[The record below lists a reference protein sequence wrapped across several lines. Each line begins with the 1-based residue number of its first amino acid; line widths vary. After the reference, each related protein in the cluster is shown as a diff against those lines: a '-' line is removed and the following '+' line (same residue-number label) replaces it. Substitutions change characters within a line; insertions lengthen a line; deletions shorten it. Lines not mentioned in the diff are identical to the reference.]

1 MKRITTDAQFSVS
14 TPGVAADGTSAVGM
28 PRFELVGYTGRAI
41 RQSWSRN
48 PLVVDLAGMDT
59 TSHSVAVMYGHQ
71 YDLEAAIG
79 QADRVDNSGQDLVLA
94 GDVIGEGPLVDKV
107 MAYAKK
113 GWKFQASIGADVNRI
128 ENVAPGETVTVNGR
142 EFTGPISV
150 VRSSTLRETSVVLFG
165 ADNFTSAAIAAEAS
179 EDVLMAD
186 HANETPDVDHPVV
199 AEGTASVAVGNENVT
214 VTADKPEVSV
224 DEIKKTLMAEL
235 KAELLADI
243 RASRPAAPA
252 IHVVAKPAN
261 DAKVVEAA
269 LCMAGGLSGVEQKYD
284 ERTLEA
290 AHSRRNEVSL
300 SQVVLAAARAN
311 GYKDA
316 GHRITESNCRDVLRA
331 AFVQAAYATHS
342 ISTILSATYGKFL
355 LDGFTAVEQNW
366 DAIAS
371 TRNVSDYKSVTGVR
385 LTGGFEFEEVANDGE
400 LRSADAGEESRTIKA
415 KLYGRLSSIS
425 MVDLVNDD
433 LGALTQVSSRLG
445 YGAAIGLNKAF
456 WTEFEAS
463 NATYFAKETAAGGNA
478 FSMTSL
484 KTAATGFRKLKNPD
498 NNPLGVPPSVLLV
511 PAELE
516 VAAAEAM
523 SSSLLI
529 TGSDTV
535 RGNANVFA
543 GRYRVVPSSYLSS
556 ATTWWLA
563 ADPRAVPAMEVA
575 FLNGQRQ
582 PMVESAD
589 ADFNTLGIQ
598 VRGHWSWGVAKA
610 EKNGCYRMA
619 TA

>member
-1 MKRITTDAQFSVS
+1 MKRITTDAQFSIS
-14 TPGVAADGTSAVGM
+14 APGVAADGTSAGGM

-48 PLVVDLAGMDT
+48 PLVIDLAGMDT
-59 TSHSVAVMYGHQ
+59 TSQSVAVMYGHQ

-107 MAYAKK
+107 MAYARK

-186 HANETPDVDHPVV
+186 HANETPDVDHQVV
-199 AEGTASVAVGNENVT
+199 AEATASVAVEPKPET
-214 VTADKPEVSV
+214 VTAEKPEVSV

-269 LCMAGGLSGVEQKYD
+269 LCMAGGLGDVEKKYD

-290 AHSRRNEVSL
+290 AHARRNDATL

-311 GYKDA
+311 GYSES
-316 GHRITESNCRDVLRA
+316 GHRISESNCRQVLRA
-331 AFVQAAYATHS
+331 AFATHN
-342 ISTILSATYGKFL
+342 IGTILSATYGKFL

-516 VAAAEAM
+516 VAAAEAI

-582 PMVESAD
+582 PTVESAD
-589 ADFNTLGIQ
+589 ADFNTLGIM

>member
-1 MKRITTDAQFSVS
+1 MKRITTDAQFSVL
-14 TPGVAADGTSAVGM
+14 TPGIAADGTNAGGM

-48 PLVVDLAGMDT
+48 PLVIDLAGMDT
-59 TSHSVAVMYGHQ
+59 TSQSVAVMYGHQ

-186 HANETPDVDHPVV
+186 HANETPDVDQQVV

-214 VTADKPEVSV
+214 VTAEKPEVSV
-224 DEIKKTLMAEL
+224 DEIKKSMMAEI

-269 LCMAGGLSGVEQKYD
+269 LCMAGGLTNVEKSYD

-290 AHSRRNEVSL
+290 AHARRNDATL

-311 GYKDA
+311 GYTEA
-316 GHRITESNCRDVLRA
+316 GHRISESNCRQVLRA
-331 AFVQAAYATHS
+331 AFATHN

-463 NATYFAKETAAGGNA
+463 NATYFAKETAAAGNA
-478 FSMTSL
+478 FSLTSL
-484 KTAATGFRKLKNPD
+484 RTAATGFRKLKNAD
-498 NNPLGVPPSVLLV
+498 GNPLGIPPSVLLV

-516 VAAAEAM
+516 IAASEVM

-535 RGNANVFA
+535 RGNANVLA
-543 GRYRVVPSSYLSS
+543 GRYRVVSSSYLSS
-556 ATTWWLA
+556 ATSWWLA
-563 ADPRAVPAMEVA
+563 ADPRAIPAMEVA
-575 FLNGQRQ
+575 FLNGNRQ
-582 PMVESAD
+582 PTVESAD
-589 ADFNTLGIQ
+589 ADFNTLGIM

>member
-14 TPGVAADGTSAVGM
+14 TPAVAADGTIAGGL

-59 TSHSVAVMYGHQ
+59 SGNVAVMYGHD
-71 YDLEAAIG
+71 YSLEAAIG
-79 QADRVDNSGQDLVLA
+79 QADRKDNSGQDLVVA
-94 GDVIGEGPLVDKV
+94 GDVIGDGPLVEKV
-107 MAYAKK
+107 LGYARR

-128 ENVAPGETVTVNGR
+128 ENIAPGEMVTVNGR

-150 VRSSTLRETSVVLFG
+150 VRASTLREVSVVLFG
-165 ADNFTSAAIAAEAS
+165 ADAATSAAIAAEATGD
-179 EDVLMAD
+179 ELMAD
-186 HANETPDVDHPVV
+186 HANETPDVDQKV
-199 AEGTASVAVGNENVT
+199 AAEATASVAVGTENAT
-214 VTADKPEVSV
+214 VTAEKPEVSV

-269 LCMAGGLSGVEQKYD
+269 LCMAGGLTDVEKKYD

-290 AHSRRNEVSL
+290 AHARRGEASL

-311 GYKDA
+311 GYAEA
-316 GHRITESNCRDVLRA
+316 GHRISESNCRQVLRA
-331 AFVQAAYATHS
+331 AFATHNVG
-342 ISTILSATYGKFL
+342 TILSATYGKFL

-463 NATYFAKETAAGGNA
+463 NASYFAKEAAAAGNA
-478 FSMTSL
+478 FSLTSL
-484 KTAATGFRKLKNPD
+484 RTAATGFRKLKNAD
-498 NNPLGVPPSVLLV
+498 GNPLGVPPSVLLV

-516 VAAAEAM
+516 IPASEVM

-535 RGNANVFA
+535 RGNANVLA
-543 GRYRVVPSSYLSS
+543 GRYRVVSSSYLSS

-563 ADPRAVPAMEVA
+563 ADPRAIPAMEVA

-589 ADFNTLGIQ
+589 ADFNTLGIM

>member
-14 TPGVAADGTSAVGM
+14 TPAVAADGTTAGGM

-59 TSHSVAVMYGHQ
+59 SGNVAVMYGHD
-71 YDLEAAIG
+71 YSLEAAIG
-79 QADRVDNSGQDLVLA
+79 QADRKDNSGQDLIVA
-94 GDVIGEGPLVDKV
+94 GDVIGDGPLVDKV
-107 MAYAKK
+107 LGYARR

-128 ENVAPGETVTVNGR
+128 ENIAPGEMVTVNGR

-150 VRSSTLRETSVVLFG
+150 VRASTLREVSVVLFG
-165 ADNFTSAAIAAEAS
+165 ADAATSAAIAAEAS
-179 EDVLMAD
+179 EEVLMAD
-186 HANETPDVDHPVV
+186 HANETPDVDQPVV
-199 AEGTASVAVGNENVT
+199 AEGTASVAVGTEMTT
-214 VTADKPEVSV
+214 VTADRPEVSV
-224 DEIKKTLMAEL
+224 DEMKKSLMAEL

-269 LCMAGGLSGVEQKYD
+269 LCLAGGLSGVEKKFD

-290 AHSRRNEVSL
+290 AHARRNEASL
-300 SQVVLAAARAN
+300 TQVVMAAARAN
-311 GYKDA
+311 GYA
-316 GHRITESNCRDVLRA
+316 EASHRITESNCRQVLRA
-331 AFVQAAYATHS
+331 AFATHG

-371 TRNVSDYKSVTGVR
+371 VRNVSDYKQVTGVR

-400 LRSADAGEESRTIKA
+400 LRSADAGEESRTIGA

-445 YGAAIGLNKAF
+445 YGAAVKMNKVF

-463 NATYFAKETAAGGNA
+463 NATYFAKETAGSGNA
-478 FSMTSL
+478 FGLTSL
-484 KTAATGFRKLKNPD
+484 KTAATGFRKLKNAD
-498 NNPLGVPPSVLLV
+498 GNPLGVSPSVLLV

-516 VAAAEAM
+516 VAAAEVI

-535 RGNANVFA
+535 RGSANVFA
-543 GRYRVVPSSYLSS
+543 GRYRVVGSSYLSS

-589 ADFNTLGIQ
+589 ADFNTLGIT

>member
-1 MKRITTDAQFSVS
+1 M
-14 TPGVAADGTSAVGM
+14 
-28 PRFELVGYTGRAI
+28 
-41 RQSWSRN
+41 
-48 PLVVDLAGMDT
+48 
-59 TSHSVAVMYGHQ
+59 
-71 YDLEAAIG
+71 
-79 QADRVDNSGQDLVLA
+79 
-94 GDVIGEGPLVDKV
+94 
-107 MAYAKK
+107 
-113 GWKFQASIGADVNRI
+113 
-128 ENVAPGETVTVNGR
+128 
-142 EFTGPISV
+142 
-150 VRSSTLRETSVVLFG
+150 
-165 ADNFTSAAIAAEAS
+165 
-179 EDVLMAD
+179 
-186 HANETPDVDHPVV
+186 
-199 AEGTASVAVGNENVT
+199 
-214 VTADKPEVSV
+214 
-224 DEIKKTLMAEL
+224 
-235 KAELLADI
+235 
-243 RASRPAAPA
+243 
-252 IHVVAKPAN
+252 
-261 DAKVVEAA
+261 
-269 LCMAGGLSGVEQKYD
+269 
-284 ERTLEA
+284 
-290 AHSRRNEVSL
+290 
-300 SQVVLAAARAN
+300 
-311 GYKDA
+311 
-316 GHRITESNCRDVLRA
+316 
-331 AFVQAAYATHS
+331 
-342 ISTILSATYGKFL
+342 
-355 LDGFTAVEQNW
+355 
-366 DAIAS
+366 
-371 TRNVSDYKSVTGVR
+371 SDYKSVTGVR

-463 NATYFAKETAAGGNA
+463 NASYFAKETAAAGNA

-543 GRYRVVPSSYLSS
+543 GRYRVVSSSYLSS
-556 ATTWWLA
+556 ASTWWLA

-589 ADFNTLGIQ
+589 ADFNTLGIM

>member
-14 TPGVAADGTSAVGM
+14 TPGVAADGTSAGGM

-59 TSHSVAVMYGHQ
+59 SGNVAVMYGHD
-71 YDLEAAIG
+71 YSLEAAIG
-79 QADRVDNSGQDLVLA
+79 QADRKDNSGQDLVVA
-94 GDVIGEGPLVDKV
+94 GDVIGDGPLVEKV
-107 MAYAKK
+107 LGYAKR

-128 ENVAPGETVTVNGR
+128 ENVAPGEMVTVNGR

-150 VRSSTLRETSVVLFG
+150 VRASTLREVSVVLFG
-165 ADNFTSAAIAAEAS
+165 ADASTSAAIAAEATGD
-179 EDVLMAD
+179 ELMAD
-186 HANETPDVDHPVV
+186 HANETPDVDQQVA

-214 VTADKPEVSV
+214 ATAEKPEVSV

-269 LCMAGGLSGVEQKYD
+269 LCMAGGLTDVDKKYD

-290 AHSRRNEVSL
+290 ANARRGEATL

-311 GYKDA
+311 GYAEA
-316 GHRITESNCRDVLRA
+316 GHRISESNCRQVLRA
-331 AFVQAAYATHS
+331 AFATHS
-342 ISTILSATYGKFL
+342 IGTILSATYNKFL

-456 WTEFEAS
+456 WAAFEDS
-463 NATYFAKETAAGGNA
+463 NSTYFAKETAAAGNV

-484 KTAATGFRKLKNPD
+484 KTAATGFRKLKNAD

-543 GRYRVVPSSYLSS
+543 GRYRVVSSSYLSS

-589 ADFNTLGIQ
+589 ADFNTLGIM

>member
-14 TPGVAADGTSAVGM
+14 TPGVAADGTIAGGM

-59 TSHSVAVMYGHQ
+59 SGNVAVMYGHD
-71 YDLEAAIG
+71 YSLEAAIG
-79 QADRVDNSGQDLVLA
+79 QADRKDNSGQDLVVA
-94 GDVIGEGPLVDKV
+94 GDVIGDGPLVDKV
-107 MAYAKK
+107 LGYAKR

-128 ENVAPGETVTVNGR
+128 ENVAPGEMVTVNGR

-150 VRSSTLRETSVVLFG
+150 VRASTLREVSVVLFG
-165 ADNFTSAAIAAEAS
+165 ADASTSAAIAAEAS

-186 HANETPDVDHPVV
+186 HANETPDVDQPVV

-269 LCMAGGLSGVEQKYD
+269 LCMAGGLTDVEKKFD

-311 GYKDA
+311 GYKDS

-342 ISTILSATYGKFL
+342 ISTILSATYNKFL

-463 NATYFAKETAAGGNA
+463 NASYFAKETAAAGNA

-484 KTAATGFRKLKNPD
+484 KTAATGFRKLKNAD
-498 NNPLGVPPSVLLV
+498 NNPLGVSPSVLLV

-516 VAAAEAM
+516 VAAAEAI

-543 GRYRVVPSSYLSS
+543 GRYRVVSSSYLSS
-556 ATTWWLA
+556 ASTWWLA

-589 ADFNTLGIQ
+589 ADFNTLGIM